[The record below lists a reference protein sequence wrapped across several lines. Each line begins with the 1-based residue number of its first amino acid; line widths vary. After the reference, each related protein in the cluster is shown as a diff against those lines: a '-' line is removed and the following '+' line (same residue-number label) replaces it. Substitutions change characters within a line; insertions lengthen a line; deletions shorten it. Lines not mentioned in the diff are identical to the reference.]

1 MNETDLSTQRAQ
13 TGQNPWIPQADVN
26 QGRPGGDPVASG
38 KGAPPALGVTAGSPP
53 TAGRRASVD
62 RLRSRRSFEAVRR
75 GGSRGRA
82 GPLTVSYLASPSS
95 DRPQVA
101 YAIGRQV
108 GVAVDRNRLRRR
120 LRAIV
125 AEQAA
130 SLPAGAYVVRAS
142 SDGGAWGFEELKV
155 AMSQAVEKAARGQ
168 SGQAVMKA
176 APGRDQGR

>member
-1 MNETDLSTQRAQ
+1 MNETYLSTQRAQ

-38 KGAPPALGVTAGSPP
+38 KGAPAAVGVTVGSPP
-53 TAGRRASVD
+53 TPSRRASVD

-75 GGSRGRA
+75 GASRGRS
-82 GPLTVSYLASPSS
+82 GPLTVSYLASSS
-95 DRPQVA
+95 SVRPQVA

-108 GVAVDRNRLRRR
+108 GGAVDRNRLRRR

-130 SLPAGAYVVRAS
+130 FLPAGAYVVRAS
-142 SDGGAWGFEELKV
+142 SDGGVWGFEELKV

-168 SGQAVMKA
+168 SGRKATKA
-176 APGRDQGR
+176 AFGRDQGR